1 MQQMRFD
8 RHQIKGYQVAYVN
21 STTQHKRNVCLHRKR
36 KSIFCDFQWMR
47 FLLIYVDAVISE
59 QIILF
64 RDVELKLQYQEEY
77 LELVEYQD
85 NPMYL
90 E

>member
-1 MQQMRFD
+1 
-8 RHQIKGYQVAYVN
+8 
-21 STTQHKRNVCLHRKR
+21 
-36 KSIFCDFQWMR
+36 MR

-64 RDVELKLQYQEEY
+64 RDVQLKLQYQKEY

-85 NPMYL
+85 NPMHL